1 MSLYQ
6 KYRPQ
11 SLEDFQGNENIVVS
25 LETNLE
31 NPTNFPHS
39 VLFHGPTGCGK
50 TTLARICAKDLK
62 VGESDINEIDSAQFR
77 GIDTIR
83 DLRKQS
89 QYAPMTGSRRVWII
103 DEVHKLT
110 NDAQNAFL
118 KILED
123 TPKHVYFFLC
133 TTEPNKLIPAIK
145 NRCMDYQVSPLAD
158 REMLKLLRK
167 VTKAEGE
174 NLERKVFEQ
183 IVRDS
188 FGHSRNALQI
198 LEKVFSVPQ
207 EKRLEMAMKAA
218 EQQSQSIELCRALLR
233 KAGWKEVRLILAGL
247 KEEDPE
253 GVRRHVLAY
262 LQTVL
267 LSGESNLAAA
277 IMEDFLEPFYNT
289 GFAGLVYACYRTT
302 IGIQ

>member
-1 MSLYQ
+1 MSLYK
-6 KYRPQ
+6 KYRPET
-11 SLEDFQGNENIVVS
+11 LEGFQGNENIVVS

-31 NPTNFPHS
+31 NLTNFPHS

-50 TTLARICAKDLK
+50 TTLARICAKGLN
-62 VGESDINEIDSAQFR
+62 VGDSDIKEIDSAQFR
-77 GIDTIR
+77 GIDTVREI
-83 DLRKQS
+83 RKQS
-89 QYAPMTGSRRVWII
+89 QYAPMAGSRRVWII

-118 KILED
+118 KILEE

-145 NRCMDYQVSPLAD
+145 NRCIDYQVTPLSE
-158 REMLKLLRK
+158 REMMRLLRK
-167 VTKAEGE
+167 VTRAEDE
-174 NLERKVFEQ
+174 NLERKVFDQ

-233 KAGWKEVRLILAGL
+233 KAGWKEIRLILSGL

-253 GVRRHVLAY
+253 GIRRHVLAY
-262 LQTVL
+262 LTTVL
-267 LSGESNLAAA
+267 LNEESSLAAA
-277 IMEDFLEPFYNT
+277 IMEDFLEPFYNS
-289 GFAGLVYACYRTT
+289 GFSGLVYACYRTT
-302 IGIQ
+302 IME